1 MNAQKVGGSQ
11 GTYYSNPGE
20 VVIWKRCPKDFDF
33 YVMDDDFDAGV
44 MQMPDG
50 TGLYLSTAAKGNFW
64 TFFFRNQKYF
74 RNFWNSFDLFPAV
87 KNSFLDFEFLYYSF
101 RLYLIYDMKTVEKK

>member
-1 MNAQKVGGSQ
+1 MSPEDVQKLQKSHHVVNCLGMNAQKVGGSQ

-50 TGLYLSTAAKGNFW
+50 TGLYLSTAAKGN
-64 TFFFRNQKYF
+64 Y
-74 RNFWNSFDLFPAV
+74 
-87 KNSFLDFEFLYYSF
+87 
-101 RLYLIYDMKTVEKK
+101 